1 MIIDEIKKQN
11 IVAMKEKNTNARN
24 IYSIIINKYL
34 LASIELRSKGTEI
47 SDVDMIH
54 IIQKTIK
61 ELDEE
66 YENYSKVNNTTEMSN
81 ITAQK
86 EILSQYLPKM
96 LSIDEIKQIIDTLE
110 DKSVPAVM
118 KHFKLNYAGKVN
130 MADVSKAM
138 K

>member
-1 MIIDEIKKQN
+1 MIIDDIKKQN

-24 IYSIIINKYL
+24 IYSIIMNKYL

-86 EILSQYLPKM
+86 EILSLYLPKM
-96 LSIDEIKQIIDTLE
+96 LSIDEIKQIIDKLE

-118 KHFKLNYAGKVN
+118 KYFKLNYAGKVN

>member
-24 IYSIIINKYL
+24 IYSIIMNKYL

-86 EILSQYLPKM
+86 EILAQYLPKM

>member
-24 IYSIIINKYL
+24 IYSIIMNKYL

-96 LSIDEIKQIIDTLE
+96 LSIDEIKQIIETLE

>member
-24 IYSIIINKYL
+24 IYSIIMNKYL

-96 LSIDEIKQIIDTLE
+96 LSINEIKQIIDTLE

>member
-24 IYSIIINKYL
+24 IYSIIMNKYL

-118 KHFKLNYAGKVN
+118 KYFKLNYAGKVN

>member
-24 IYSIIINKYL
+24 IYSIIMNKYL

-96 LSIDEIKQIIDTLE
+96 LSIDEIKQIIDKLE

>member
-11 IVAMKEKNTNARN
+11 IVAMKEKNTNARI
-24 IYSIIINKYL
+24 IYSIIMNKYL

>member
-24 IYSIIINKYL
+24 IYSIIMNKYL

-66 YENYSKVNNTTEMSN
+66 YENYSKVNNTNEMSN

-118 KHFKLNYAGKVN
+118 KYFKLNYAGKVN

>member
-1 MIIDEIKKQN
+1 MIIDDIKKQN

-24 IYSIIINKYL
+24 IYSIIMNKYL

-96 LSIDEIKQIIDTLE
+96 LSIDEIKQIIDKLE

-118 KHFKLNYAGKVN
+118 KYFKLNYAGKVN

>member
-11 IVAMKEKNTNARN
+11 IVAMKEKNTNDRN
-24 IYSIIINKYL
+24 IYSIIMNKYL

-118 KHFKLNYAGKVN
+118 KHFKLNYAEKVN

>member
-24 IYSIIINKYL
+24 IYSIIMNKYL

-61 ELDEE
+61 ELEEE

-118 KHFKLNYAGKVN
+118 KYFKLNYAGKVN

>member
-1 MIIDEIKKQN
+1 MIIDDIKKQN

-24 IYSIIINKYL
+24 IYSIIMNKYL

-96 LSIDEIKQIIDTLE
+96 LSIDEIKQIIDKLE

>member
-1 MIIDEIKKQN
+1 M
-11 IVAMKEKNTNARN
+11 
-24 IYSIIINKYL
+24 NKYL

-86 EILSQYLPKM
+86 EIIYQYLPKM

>member
-24 IYSIIINKYL
+24 IYSIIMNKYL
-34 LASIELRSKGTEI
+34 LSSIELRSKGTEI

>member
-1 MIIDEIKKQN
+1 
-11 IVAMKEKNTNARN
+11 MKEKNTNARN
-24 IYSIIINKYL
+24 IYSIIMNKYL

-47 SDVDMIH
+47 SDEDMIH

>member
-1 MIIDEIKKQN
+1 MIIDDIKKQN

>member
-24 IYSIIINKYL
+24 IYSIIMNKYL

-66 YENYSKVNNTTEMSN
+66 YENYSKVNNTTEMLN

-96 LSIDEIKQIIDTLE
+96 LSIDEIKQIIDKLE

>member
-24 IYSIIINKYL
+24 IYSIIMNKYL
-34 LASIELRSKGTEI
+34 LACIELRSKGTEI

>member
-24 IYSIIINKYL
+24 IYSIIMNKYL

-110 DKSVPAVM
+110 DKSMPAVM

>member
-24 IYSIIINKYL
+24 IYSIIMNKYL

-96 LSIDEIKQIIDTLE
+96 LSIDEIKQIIDKLE

-118 KHFKLNYAGKVN
+118 KYFKLNYAGKVN

>member
-1 MIIDEIKKQN
+1 
-11 IVAMKEKNTNARN
+11 
-24 IYSIIINKYL
+24 
-34 LASIELRSKGTEI
+34 
-47 SDVDMIH
+47 
-54 IIQKTIK
+54 
-61 ELDEE
+61 
-66 YENYSKVNNTTEMSN
+66 MSN

-138 K
+138 KQFIVNNNHEKNRGYFFVF

>member
-1 MIIDEIKKQN
+1 MIIDDIKKQN

-24 IYSIIINKYL
+24 IYSIIMNKYL

>member
-24 IYSIIINKYL
+24 IYSIIMNKYL

>member
-24 IYSIIINKYL
+24 IYSIIMNKYL
-34 LASIELRSKGTEI
+34 LVSIELRSKGTEI

>member
-24 IYSIIINKYL
+24 IYSIIMNKYL
-34 LASIELRSKGTEI
+34 LASIELRSKGTEM

-96 LSIDEIKQIIDTLE
+96 LSIDEIKQIIDKLE

-118 KHFKLNYAGKVN
+118 KYFKLNYAGKVN